1 MMIDQMLVFDD
12 GKAVAAAGALTGT
25 NVLDMGVA
33 RDLGSGEPLWVV
45 LTFVGVVSGTS
56 PTHVAILKGADDAAI
71 TSNVIT
77 KFTSGALALPAQA
90 TAGVGVGQYAF
101 RVPAGVPKRYYR
113 LDGTA
118 GGTTPN
124 YVYSAFIVKDVE
136 LKLHSR
142 QLLSF

>member
-12 GKAVAAAGALTGT
+12 GKAVSAAGALTGT

-56 PTHVAILKGADDAAI
+56 PTHVTALKGADDVGI
-71 TSNVIT
+71 TSNVVT

-90 TAGVGVGQYAF
+90 TAGGFVGQYAF
-101 RVPAGVPKRYYR
+101 RIPAGLPKRYYR

-118 GGTTPN
+118 GGTTPV
-124 YVYSAFIVKDVE
+124 YTYSASIVKDAE

-142 QLLSF
+142 QLLGF

>member
-1 MMIDQMLVFDD
+1 MMIDSQLLFDD

-25 NVLDMGVA
+25 NVIDMGVA

-56 PTHVAILKGADDAAI
+56 PTHVAILKGADDVGI
-71 TSNVIT
+71 TSNPIV
-77 KFTSGALALPAQA
+77 KFTSGALALPLQA

-101 RVPAGVPKRYYR
+101 RIPPGIPKRFYR

-118 GGTTPN
+118 GGTSPA
-124 YVYSAFIVKDVE
+124 YVYSASIVKDVE

-142 QLLSF
+142 QLLGF